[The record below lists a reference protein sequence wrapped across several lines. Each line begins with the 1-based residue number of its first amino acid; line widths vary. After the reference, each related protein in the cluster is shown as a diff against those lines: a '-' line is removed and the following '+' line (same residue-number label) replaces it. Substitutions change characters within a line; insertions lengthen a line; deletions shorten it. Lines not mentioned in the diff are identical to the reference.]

1 MSLTRITDLNIER
14 FELNASPRRNF
25 SSSSVSGVTGSVALF
40 ADNSSAIA
48 DVLTTNSA
56 GSFFNDE
63 TIESA
68 RAGAS
73 LALSSGS
80 ALHDGRRLRRR
91 GRNRERRLRYL
102 REGRVRG
109 ER

>member
-14 FELNASPRRNF
+14 FELNANPRRNF
-25 SSSSVSGVTGSVALF
+25 SSSSITGVTGSVALF

-56 GSFFNDE
+56 GTFFNDE

-68 RAGAS
+68 RADAG
-73 LALSSGS
+73 LALT
-80 ALHDGRRLRRR
+80 
-91 GRNRERRLRYL
+91 
-102 REGRVRG
+102 
-109 ER
+109 